1 MRNSM
6 KSKKITVKGLAKLIE
21 RGLDEGVNLVFYQ
34 PEDKP
39 PPTTWDQVIEA
50 AHLAYSTAL
59 NDVLM
64 ALEGEEEP
72 LREAFSDE
80 GRMAFV
86 DPEDLEQF
94 MDLVE
99 RMDRYD
105 DELKPSD

>member
-1 MRNSM
+1 M
-6 KSKKITVKGLAKLIE
+6 KTKKITVKQLTKLLE

-34 PEDKP
+34 PDGKP
-39 PPTTWDQVIEA
+39 PPTSWDQVIEA

-64 ALEGEEEP
+64 ALQGEEGP

-94 MDLVE
+94 MALVE
-99 RMDRYD
+99 QMDRYD
-105 DELKPSD
+105 EQLKPPD